1 MRGILSH
8 MQPTLLAGIPSANDT
23 LYHAIRFSAGD
34 PAALIDEGRERLLII
49 RDIEMDR
56 ARAHARADRVACPAD
71 FTPENGLSGDRETA
85 TAQATAEAIRQSGAT
100 SVRSDRTLPFSF
112 LAAARTAGIEV
123 EYDADLGV
131 SDRRS
136 KDEEELD
143 ALRTS
148 QAATQAAIAM
158 ACETIAAATADADGM
173 LQLDGDVL
181 TSERVRRM
189 IDVFL
194 LDCDHDNPSS
204 IVAGGPQG
212 GDCHNIGYGALR
224 TGEPIII
231 DVFPRSKVTKY
242 NGDCTRMV
250 VHGEVH
256 PTVERM
262 HAAVLAAKQAGEAIA
277 RIGITGQAVHEATI
291 AVIAAY
297 DFEVG
302 LPAEDADPGRIA
314 MVHGTGHGV
323 GLAVHEPPLLDMGG
337 PPLVCCDV
345 VTIEPGLYSPAI
357 GGLRLEDMVVVTD
370 EKCEDL
376 GTGLQLGLD
385 WT

>member
-1 MRGILSH
+1 MTT
-8 MQPTLLAGIPSANDT
+8 TLLAGIPSANDT
-23 LYHAIRFSAGD
+23 LFHAIHFSAGD
-34 PAALIDEGRERLLII
+34 PAALIDDGRERLLII

-56 ARAHARADRVACPAD
+56 AKAHAHADRVACPAD
-71 FTPENGLSGDRETA
+71 YTPEGGLSGDRETA
-85 TAQATAEAIRQSGAT
+85 TAQATAEAIHRSG
-100 SVRSDRTLPFSF
+100 VDLIRSDRTLPLSF
-112 LAAARTAGIEV
+112 VAELRNVGIDI
-123 EYDADLGV
+123 EYDAELGV
-131 SDRRS
+131 RERRS

-143 ALRTS
+143 SLRAS

-158 ACETIAAATADADGM
+158 ACETIAHAAADGDGL

-194 LDCDHDNPSS
+194 LDLDHDNPTS

-212 GDCHNIGYGALR
+212 GDCHNCGSGALR

-256 PTVERM
+256 PTIERM
-262 HAAVLAAKQAGEAIA
+262 HAAVLAAKIAGESVAKT
-277 RIGITGQAVHEATI
+277 GVTGQALHEATI
-291 AVIAAY
+291 AIISAHE
-297 DFEVG
+297 FELG
-302 LPAEDADPGRIA
+302 LPEAHADPGRIA

-337 PPLVCCDV
+337 PPLVCGDV

-370 EKCEDL
+370 EGCEDL
-376 GTGLQLGLD
+376 GTGLQLGLG

>member
-1 MRGILSH
+1 MI
-8 MQPTLLAGIPSANDT
+8 PTLLAGIPSTNDT
-23 LYHAIRFSAGD
+23 LFHAIRFSAGD
-34 PAALIDEGRERLLII
+34 PAALIEGSGERLLII

-56 ARAHARADRVACPAD
+56 AKAHARVDRVACPAD
-71 FTPENGLSGDRETA
+71 FMPEGGLSGDRETA
-85 TAQATAEAIRQSGAT
+85 TAQATAEAVRHSGAT
-100 SVRSDRTLPFSF
+100 AVRSDRTLPLSF
-112 LAAARTAGIEV
+112 VEALRDAGIEV

-131 SDRRS
+131 RERRS
-136 KDEEELD
+136 KDDEELD
-143 ALRTS
+143 SLRAS

-158 ACETIAAATADADGM
+158 ACETIAGATADTDGL
-173 LQLDGDVL
+173 LQHDGDAL

-194 LDCDHDNPSS
+194 LDRDHDNPSS

-212 GDCHNIGYGALR
+212 GDCHNSGHGALR

-231 DVFPRSKVTKY
+231 DVFPRSKTTKY

-250 VHGEVH
+250 VHGEIH
-256 PTVERM
+256 PTVTRM
-262 HAAVLAAKQAGEAIA
+262 HEAVLAAKVAGESVAKA
-277 RIGITGQAVHEATI
+277 GITGQALHEATT
-291 AVIAAY
+291 AVISAHG
-297 DFEVG
+297 FEIG
-302 LPAEDADPGRIA
+302 LPSESDDPGRIA

-337 PPLVCCDV
+337 PPLVLGDV

-370 EKCEDL
+370 EGCEDL
-376 GTGLQLGLD
+376 GTGLQLGMS
-385 WT
+385 WA